1 MPLKQ
6 IDYSKT
12 HFYKIICKNTN
23 IKDIYVGHTTDFKT
37 RKGCHKRVCNNSN
50 DKNYNLPLYKFIRE
64 NEGWDNFDMILIE
77 TVPMENSLE
86 ARKRERELIEELHAE
101 INYIKKPAVSP
112 EEAKQ
117 RKKEWTKANED
128 QVKEYKHN
136 WQIENRERLS
146 EIRKQQYQYRREEIL
161 AKCKK
166 YYEENIE
173 ERRAIRNR
181 LCQCS
186 CGDTYTYANKSRHE
200 RTKKHQDY
208 INSLQDW

>member
-117 RKKEWTKANED
+117 RKTEWTKANED

-146 EIRKQQYQYRREEIL
+146 EIRKQQYQDRREEIL

-208 INSLQDW
+208 INSLQD

>member
-12 HFYKIICKNTN
+12 HFYKIICRNTN
-23 IKDIYVGHTTDFKT
+23 IKNIYVGHTTDFKT

-50 DKNYNLPLYKFIRE
+50 DKNYNLPLYKCIRE
-64 NEGWDNFDMILIE
+64 NDGWDNFDMVLIE
-77 TVPMENSLE
+77 TVSMENSLE
-86 ARKRERELIEELHAE
+86 ARKRERELIEELNAE
-101 INYIKKPAVSP
+101 INYIKKPAVSL

-117 RKKEWTKANED
+117 RKKKWTKENED
-128 QVKEYKHN
+128 HVKEYKHN

-146 EIRKQQYQYRREEIL
+146 EIRKQQYQDRREEIL

-186 CGDTYTYANKSRHE
+186 CGDTYTYANKSRHQ

-208 INSLQDW
+208 MNSIEI

>member
-12 HFYKIICKNTN
+12 HFYKIICRNTN
-23 IKDIYVGHTTDFKT
+23 IKNIYVGHTTDFKT
-37 RKGCHKRVCNNSN
+37 RKECHKRVCNNSN

-64 NEGWDNFDMILIE
+64 NDGWDNFDMVLIE
-77 TVPMENSLE
+77 TVSMENSLE
-86 ARKRERELIEELHAE
+86 ARKRERELIEELNAE
-101 INYIKKPAVSP
+101 INYIKKPAVSL

-117 RKKEWTKANED
+117 RKKEWTKENED
-128 QVKEYKHN
+128 HVKEYKHN

-146 EIRKQQYQYRREEIL
+146 EIRKQQYQDRREEIL

-186 CGDTYTYANKSRHE
+186 CGDTYTYANKSRHQ

-208 INSLQDW
+208 MNSIEI

>member
-12 HFYKIICKNTN
+12 HFYKIICRNTN
-23 IKDIYVGHTTDFKT
+23 IKNIYVGHTTDFKT
-37 RKGCHKRVCNNSN
+37 REGCHKRVCNNSN

-64 NEGWDNFDMILIE
+64 NDGWDNFDMVLIE
-77 TVPMENSLE
+77 TVSMENSLE
-86 ARKRERELIEELHAE
+86 ARKRERELIEELNAE
-101 INYIKKPAVSP
+101 INYIKKPAVSL

-117 RKKEWTKANED
+117 RKKEWTKENED
-128 QVKEYKHN
+128 HVKEYKHN

-146 EIRKQQYQYRREEIL
+146 EIRKQQYQDRREEIL

-166 YYEENIE
+166 YDEENIE

-186 CGDTYTYANKSRHE
+186 CGDTYTYANKSRHQ

-208 INSLQDW
+208 MNSIEI

>member
-12 HFYKIICKNTN
+12 HFYKIICRNTN
-23 IKDIYVGHTTDFKT
+23 IKNIYVGHTTDFKT

-64 NEGWDNFDMILIE
+64 NDGWDNFDMVLIE
-77 TVPMENSLE
+77 TVSMENSLE
-86 ARKRERELIEELHAE
+86 ARKRERELIEELNAE
-101 INYIKKPAVSP
+101 INYIKKPAVSL

-117 RKKEWTKANED
+117 RKKEWTKENED
-128 QVKEYKHN
+128 HVKEYKHN

-146 EIRKQQYQYRREEIL
+146 EIRKQQYQDRREEIL

-181 LCQCS
+181 FCQCS
-186 CGDTYTYANKSRHE
+186 CGDTYTYANKSRHQ

-208 INSLQDW
+208 MNSIEI